1 MDRAVPGHRH
11 QLGRACLQPA
21 RRRDPRRARS
31 QTATDQH
38 LTRRHGIV
46 PLRMPTMSK
55 SVLHTSLCDDLKIE
69 YPVFLAGMGVKGNAT
84 PPKLVA
90 TVSEAGGMGILGCSW
105 LDADEVRRRI
115 RAVRNLTDKP
125 FGVDLLLPAS
135 MDESSVPDR
144 AEMRARIERDFPK
157 QAAFGKSLSEKFGL
171 KPVQSQLAAMSPEFI
186 RRQVDVCL
194 EEKIAVFAAG
204 LGDPGWVVPLAKQA
218 NMKVMG
224 LVGNVRNAERQKKA
238 GVDYVIAQG
247 YEAGG
252 HTGTIANFPLI
263 PMVVDAVAPTPVIAA
278 GAIADG
284 RTVAAGL
291 ALGAVGVWVGT
302 AFLLAEESNIFPRHQ
317 EEIIKGAAEDFI
329 ITRAYTGKTA
339 RDYKNDVIKAWD
351 ESGLKTLPMPLQG
364 VLMDDF
370 IAAAEA
376 ANRAE
381 LINNPVGQIAG
392 MLKQKR
398 PAKEIMMSMVHGAEE
413 VIERLSAM
421 RK

>member
-1 MDRAVPGHRH
+1 
-11 QLGRACLQPA
+11 
-21 RRRDPRRARS
+21 
-31 QTATDQH
+31 
-38 LTRRHGIV
+38 
-46 PLRMPTMSK
+46 MSK

-69 YPVFLAGMGVKGNAT
+69 YPFFLAGMGVKGKAT
-84 PPKLVA
+84 PPELVA
-90 TVSEAGGMGILGCSW
+90 AVSEAGGMGILGCSW

-115 RAVRNLTDKP
+115 RAVRSLTEKP

-135 MDESSVPDR
+135 MDDTSVPDR

-157 QAAFGKSLSEKFGL
+157 HAAFAKSLIGKFGL
-171 KPVQSQLAAMSPEFI
+171 KPVESKLAAMSPEFI

-194 EEKIAVFAAG
+194 QERIAVFAAG
-204 LGDPGWVVPLAKQA
+204 LGDPSWVVPQAKQA
-218 NMKVMG
+218 GMKVMG

-263 PMVVDAVAPTPVIAA
+263 PMVCDAVAPTPVIAA

-302 AFLLAEESNIFPRHQ
+302 AFLLAEESNIYPKHQ

-329 ITRAYTGKTA
+329 VTRAYTGKTA

-351 ESGLKTLPMPLQG
+351 ESGLKALPMPLQG

-376 ANRAE
+376 ADRAD
-381 LINNPVGQIAG
+381 LINNPVGQIGG
-392 MLKQKR
+392 MLTKKR
-398 PAKEIMMSMVHGAEE
+398 PAKEIMMSMIRGAEE
-413 VIERLSAM
+413 TIERLGAM